1 MELPSVSVGESIP
14 SAQRPPNRLLQALPE
29 ADYAALHRHL
39 EVAVLVRNAVL
50 VEAGGALTHVYLP
63 HAGAVSM
70 VVNLSDGQT
79 VEVAM
84 IGRDGVVGASTA
96 LVDGISLSDVVVLF
110 PGTAST
116 LDTALFRAAAERS
129 AALRNLLARHEQ
141 ALIAQAVQSAACN
154 ASHSVE
160 ARACRDG
167 YCARANCTTAKHCH

>member
-1 MELPSVSVGESIP
+1 MELPFVSVGESMP

-50 VEAGGALTHVYLP
+50 VEAGAALTHVYLP

-84 IGRDGVVGASTA
+84 IDRDGVVGASTA
-96 LVDGISLSDVVVLF
+96 LVDGISLSDVVVSGNRLH
-110 PGTAST
+110 
-116 LDTALFRAAAERS
+116 
-129 AALRNLLARHEQ
+129 AR
-141 ALIAQAVQSAACN
+141 
-154 ASHSVE
+154 
-160 ARACRDG
+160 
-167 YCARANCTTAKHCH
+167 YCALQGGCRAQCRVTEPAGPP